1 MITVNPEKAKAKQA
15 ADIRA
20 KYIPKLESIDKRL
33 IAIIL
38 TDGPDEAN
46 MKAALR
52 SERAGVIAQQ
62 TAELV
67 ALMGG

>member
-1 MITVNPEKAKAKQA
+1 MITVNAEKAKAKQA

-20 KYIPKLESIDKRL
+20 KYAPKLESIDKRL
-33 IAIIL
+33 LAIIL
-38 TDGPDEAN
+38 TDGPDESNA
-46 MKAALR
+46 KAALR

-62 TAELV
+62 TAELL